1 MAGNLWMKRIN
12 APSSIASRRES
23 WTLIVESMLAPPPP
37 FE

>member
-1 MAGNLWMKRIN
+1 MDEAHQRAVLYWTARL
-12 APSSIASRRES
+12 ES